1 MNKEFIPYE
10 QALELKELGFDER
23 CFGFYNPRH
32 EISKEPL
39 YEHTGGT
46 FDNYNRTDYLV
57 SAPLYQ
63 QAFRWFREKYLVDA
77 EIYLQHELG
86 HKFYHYL
93 VLQLVRGNIEWK
105 SKNKIKFITY
115 EEAELACLKKLI
127 EIAKNK

>member
-10 QALELKELGFDER
+10 QALELKELGFDSV

-32 EISKEPL
+32 EIGDLRANPL
-39 YEHTGGT
+39 YEHSGGC

-63 QAFRWFREKYLVDA
+63 QAFRWFREKYDLHAYVDSMRLTTGETA
-77 EIYLQHELG
+77 YDYVITITDGEESDDG
-86 HKFYHYL
+86 
-93 VLQLVRGNIEWK
+93 
-105 SKNKIKFITY
+105 KNWRTY

-127 EIAKNK
+127 EIVKNK

>member
-63 QAFRWFREKYLVDA
+63 QAFRWFREKYGLA
-77 EIYLQHELG
+77 GIPNPFGYEILD
-86 HKFYHYL
+86 
-93 VLQLVRGNIEWK
+93 RDNINCEWGCVFETEV
-105 SKNKIKFITY
+105 SNIY